1 MNTTTFSSIRIANAP
16 CSWGVLEFDLPGK
29 ALGYAQVL
37 DELKA
42 TGYAG
47 TELGDWGFMPAEP
60 AKLRA
65 ELEARKLSLLGAF
78 VPIAF
83 AQAGAHAEG
92 EERALKTARLMA
104 EAAGKAP
111 FIVLA
116 DDNGKDPIR
125 TKLAGRIRPE
135 HSLSKKQWDTFSEG
149 VNRIAGAVRQQTGL
163 RSVFHHH
170 CAGYVEAPWE
180 IDHLLKTT
188 DPKLVGLC
196 YDTGHYRFG
205 GGGDPVQALKQYRDR
220 FWHVHFKDCSPQVH
234 QQSRRSD
241 WNYFESLKHGIFC
254 ELGQGDV
261 DFSALVEELRI
272 QNYTGW
278 IVVEQDV
285 LPGMGAPKEYAK
297 RNREFLSRLEL

>member
-1 MNTTTFSSIRIANAP
+1 MNTTNFSSIRIANAP

-37 DELKA
+37 DELKE

-83 AQAGAHAEG
+83 AQAGTHAEG
-92 EERALKTARLMA
+92 EERALKTARLIA
-104 EAAGKAP
+104 EAAGKVP

-116 DDNGKDPIR
+116 DDNGKDPAR
-125 TKLAGRIRPE
+125 TNLAGRIRPE

-170 CAGYVEAPWE
+170 CAGFV
-180 IDHLLKTT
+180 TT
-188 DPKLVGLC
+188 RAT
-196 YDTGHYRFG
+196 TGSAAAGIR
-205 GGGDPVQALKQYRDR
+205 
-220 FWHVHFKDCSPQVH
+220 
-234 QQSRRSD
+234 SRRS
-241 WNYFESLKHGIFC
+241 NNTETAFGMFISRIAARKFTSNPAETNGTISNHSSTAS
-254 ELGQGDV
+254 
-261 DFSALVEELRI
+261 SAS
-272 QNYTGW
+272 W
-278 IVVEQDV
+278 
-285 LPGMGAPKEYAK
+285 AK
-297 RNREFLSRLEL
+297 GTLISRRLWRS